1 MVTDVMGS
9 RFARDWLV
17 VQFSQLYRGWG
28 VKKNEAQRVIRKKEI
43 VNITHCVLRTVFG
56 QNTEKSIATYYQIV
70 YIPDNYRQSLFYL
83 LFRGLSSMPNANLM
97 LAKV

>member
-43 VNITHCVLRTVFG
+43 ASITHCVLRTVLGKTQTRTVVTYCQVVYTTG
-56 QNTEKSIATYYQIV
+56 QLHTKSILSAFPWIV
-70 YIPDNYRQSLFYL
+70 KH
-83 LFRGLSSMPNANLM
+83 A
-97 LAKV
+97 